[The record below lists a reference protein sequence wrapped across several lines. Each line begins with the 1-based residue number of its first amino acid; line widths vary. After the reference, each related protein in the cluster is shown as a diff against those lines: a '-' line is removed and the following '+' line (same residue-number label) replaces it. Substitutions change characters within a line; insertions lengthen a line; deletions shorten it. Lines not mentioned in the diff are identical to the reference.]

1 MRALRVL
8 AVCLAVALAGCGTA
22 DDRTQARAVTQRF
35 VAAYEQ
41 DRGQEACDQ
50 LSDATAEELES
61 QEQKSCDEAV
71 TELDL
76 QGGAV
81 VDAKVYITNAK
92 VDLASG
98 ESVFLN
104 REPSGWK
111 LSAVGC
117 KNTEGKPRDRPL
129 DCELEA

>member
-1 MRALRVL
+1 MRVVPALV
-8 AVCLAVALAGCGTA
+8 VCLALAGCGSS
-22 DDRTQARAVTQRF
+22 DDRTEARAVTERF
-35 VAAYEQ
+35 VTAFDANN
-41 DRGQEACDQ
+41 GLEACGQ
-50 LSDATAEELES
+50 LSRPAVEELES
-61 QEQKSCDEAV
+61 QEQTSCEQAV

-76 QGGAV
+76 EGGAV
-81 VDAKVYITNAK
+81 VNAKVYITNAK

-111 LSAVGC
+111 LSALGC
-117 KNTEGKPRDRPL
+117 KNTEGKPRERPL